1 MGRRVAAA
9 SIGRLRV
16 LVVDT
21 CYPAFLAEHYAQRRA
36 LKSAPYEEQ
45 LAALMGRRFGTSDVY
60 SHELR
65 RLGHDA
71 AEIVANAPELQRAWA
86 AEHGRERLL
95 APMTGIPTRAG
106 AAARQLFARRVLRGQ
121 VAAFD
126 PDVVYF
132 QDLWLAPR
140 SEIDRLRAAGRLVVG
155 QIASA
160 APGPEVLRGYNLIVT
175 SFPHYVERFRSLGVD
190 SEYLPIS
197 FDERLLDEVPLDGE
211 RPHGAVF
218 VGGVNPGVHP
228 AGVALLERLCRQV
241 DLDVWGYGADALPT
255 ASPIRARHHGEAWG
269 LDMYRVL
276 ARSRVVVNR
285 HIEAAAGWA
294 NNMRLYETTG
304 MGALL
309 LTEQAP
315 NLDSLFVPGAEV
327 ATYADEDELVARLR
341 ELLADEGRRRTIA
354 AAGHERTLREH
365 TYAERI
371 RQLATMLEARLSP

>member
-1 MGRRVAAA
+1 MGGSVAAA

-21 CYPAFLAEHYAQRRA
+21 CYPAFLAEHYAQRPGLER
-36 LKSAPYEEQ
+36 APYDEQ
-45 LAALMGRRFGTSDVY
+45 LAALMARRFGTSDVY

-71 AEIVANAPELQRAWA
+71 IEVVANGPRLQRAWA
-86 AEHGRERLL
+86 AEHRRERLL
-95 APMTGIPTRAG
+95 APMTDLPTRAG
-106 AAARQLFARRVLRGQ
+106 AAARQLFGRRVLRAQ

-132 QDLWLAPR
+132 QDLGVASRPEL
-140 SEIDRLRAAGRLVVG
+140 DRLRAAGRLVVG

-160 APGPEVLRGYNLIVT
+160 APGPEVLRGYDLVVT
-175 SFPHYVERFRSLGVD
+175 SFPHYVARFRALGVD

-197 FDERLLDEVPLDGE
+197 FDTRLLDEVAVDGD

-241 DLDVWGYGADALPT
+241 DLDVWGYGAEALP
-255 ASPIRARHHGEAWG
+255 SPSAIRARHHGEAWG
-269 LDMYRVL
+269 VDMYRVL

-285 HIEAAAGWA
+285 HIEAAEGWA
-294 NNMRLYETTG
+294 NNMRLYESTG

-315 NLDSLFVPGAEV
+315 NLGSLFAPGAEV
-327 ATYADEDELVARLR
+327 AAYADEDQLVALLG
-341 ELLADEGRRRTIA
+341 ELLADDERRAAIA

-365 TYAERI
+365 TYAHRI
-371 RQLATMLEARLSP
+371 AQLAAMLEARLSP